1 MIVFDQLTDALS
13 GSNWAYALI
22 FAVVAGDAVLPLLPG
37 ETIVVTGGVLATSGD
52 LNLALV
58 FLASATGAFAGD
70 SACYWIGRKFGSRA
84 AGRFLRGA
92 RGRRA
97 LAWAQNALEQRGRTL
112 IAVARFVPGG
122 RTAVALTA
130 GTTEFPWR
138 TYALA
143 DIVGVS
149 IWSAYNVG
157 LGAVGGTAFEH
168 QTWKGLLLA
177 LGLAAVTAGII
188 EGVRWLLRRRNDNN
202 AQEDKAHA
210 A

>member
-1 MIVFDQLTDALS
+1 MTVFDQLTDALS
-13 GSNWAYALI
+13 ASSWAYALI

-52 LNLALV
+52 LNPVFV
-58 FLASATGAFAGD
+58 FLAAAVGAFAGD
-70 SACYWIGRKFGSRA
+70 SACYWIGRKLGTRA
-84 AGRFLRGA
+84 AQRFLRGE
-92 RGRRA
+92 RGKRT
-97 LAWAQNALEQRGRTL
+97 LDWAQNALERRGKTL

-130 GTTEFPWR
+130 GTTEYRWR

-143 DIVGVS
+143 DIVGVV

-157 LGAVGGTAFEH
+157 LGMIGGAAFEH
-168 QTWKGLLLA
+168 ETWKGLLLA
-177 LGLAAVTAGII
+177 FGLAAAGAGII
-188 EGVRWLLRRRNDNN
+188 EGVRWLWQRRK
-202 AQEDKAHA
+202 KARA

>member
-1 MIVFDQLTDALS
+1 M
-13 GSNWAYALI
+13 
-22 FAVVAGDAVLPLLPG
+22 
-37 ETIVVTGGVLATSGD
+37 
-52 LNLALV
+52 
-58 FLASATGAFAGD
+58 
-70 SACYWIGRKFGSRA
+70 
-84 AGRFLRGA
+84 
-92 RGRRA
+92 
-97 LAWAQNALEQRGRTL
+97 
-112 IAVARFVPGG
+112 ARFVPGG

-130 GTTEFPWR
+130 GTTEFRWR

-177 LGLAAVTAGII
+177 FGLATATAGII
-188 EGVRWLLRRRNDNN
+188 EGVRWLLRRRKNDS
-202 AQEDKAHA
+202 APEDKAHA